1 MRMAQACRRMR
12 RTQRQPPPPP
22 PPPQRTQFPPP
33 PLLPLLLRPP
43 PPPKLR
49 QRQRLDARQTV
60 DRGTTCRTTGKKTHN
75 CIILCAISFHFIL
88 KLLILPREARDKH
101 RLKALKE
108 ER

>member
-22 PPPQRTQFPPP
+22 PQRTQFPP
-33 PLLPLLLRPP
+33 LLLLLLLRPP

-101 RLKALKE
+101 RLKALKK